1 MSGGGGQ
8 PQQSPPRAGLAL
20 ALLFAINLLNYLD
33 RYVLSGVLPL
43 LQKAFPDTNK
53 ATFGFLAN
61 AFLWVY
67 MIVSPIFGRL
77 GDRVP
82 RKILIGIG
90 VQLWSIATAAGG
102 FAKTYTQLF
111 VSRMFVGVGEA
122 AYGTAAPTVISD
134 LYPRDR
140 RGWAL
145 SIFYIAIPVGSA
157 LGYVLGGVIGSAMGW
172 RAAFFIVG
180 VPGLLAGFFTYMMRE
195 PKRGGSEGVSDEQLS
210 AYLARKVGLREILAL
225 FRNKSYVVNTLAMAA
240 FTFAIGGISYW
251 MPEYLH
257 SSRNLPLAKGNTIFG
272 GITVVAG
279 LLGTL
284 IGGTLADRL
293 NKRFRGSYFSVSGVG
308 MLLAVPAFYVALVS
322 QTPAVYWT
330 MFFIVE
336 LMLFLNTGP
345 SNTIIVNVT
354 EPSLRTTAFAINVFL
369 IHLLGDAASPTV
381 LGAIADKSDLGVAFR
396 SLTAVVA
403 LSGILWV
410 IGSRFYMADT
420 DRVAATI
427 GDAKKD
433 ADD

>member
-1 MSGGGGQ
+1 MST
-8 PQQSPPRAGLAL
+8 PRE
-20 ALLFAINLLNYLD
+20 
-33 RYVLSGVLPL
+33 S
-43 LQKAFPDTNK
+43 
-53 ATFGFLAN
+53 
-61 AFLWVY
+61 
-67 MIVSPIFGRL
+67 
-77 GDRVP
+77 
-82 RKILIGIG
+82 
-90 VQLWSIATAAGG
+90 
-102 FAKTYTQLF
+102 
-111 VSRMFVGVGEA
+111 
-122 AYGTAAPTVISD
+122 
-134 LYPRDR
+134 
-140 RGWAL
+140 RGWLEPHRIAL
-145 SIFYIAIPVGSA
+145 
-157 LGYVLGGVIGSAMGW
+157 
-172 RAAFFIVG
+172 
-180 VPGLLAGFFTYMMRE
+180 LLAGVTIVAWAALTMRWDWLPRYTE
-195 PKRGGSEGVSDEQLS
+195 KLIAGAGTTLWLLFLTS
-210 AYLARKVGLREILAL
+210 AI
-225 FRNKSYVVNTLAMAA
+225 
-240 FTFAIGGISYW
+240 
-251 MPEYLH
+251 
-257 SSRNLPLAKGNTIFG
+257 
-272 GITVVAG
+272 
-279 LLGTL
+279 
-284 IGGTLADRL
+284 
-293 NKRFRGSYFSVSGVG
+293 G